1 MPFDRPTLTELVA
14 QTQQDFA
21 ARSGLNDPLRRA
33 DVAVHA
39 RVAAG
44 VAHGLYGALE
54 WYARQ
59 ILPDTAD
66 REYLDRWASIWLR
79 VPRKAAAA
87 ASGVVA
93 FVVQAGAVIPAG
105 TQVRALDGQV
115 YETTAVATGVV
126 PAYTAAVQA
135 VLPGAAGNRTSG
147 QAMQLVSPVAGVQ
160 PAVVAGEMSGGADVE
175 SDDALRARLLDAIR
189 RPAQGGSASDYVAW
203 ALEVPGVTRAWCYP
217 GELGPRGVTVRFVR
231 DNDVSIIPDGAEVAA
246 VAAYINA
253 LRPVTDQLTVVA
265 PTLLPVALTIAGLS
279 PNTPAVQA
287 AVTAELADLFRREA
301 KPGGAVLLSHIRA
314 AISAAA
320 GEDDYSLTSPVA
332 NVVAATGQMLTL
344 GVITWV

>member
-1 MPFDRPTLTELVA
+1 MPFDRPSLAELVA

-21 ARSGLNDPLRRA
+21 ARSGLSDPLRRA

-44 VAHGLYGALE
+44 VAHGLYGALD

-66 REYLDRWASIWLR
+66 AEYLDRWASIWLQ

-115 YETTAVATGVV
+115 YATTAAASGVV
-126 PAYTAAVQA
+126 PAFTAPVQA
-135 VLPGAAGNRTSG
+135 VVPGGAGNRTSG

-160 PAVVAGEMSGGADVE
+160 PAVVAGEMSGGADIE
-175 SDDALRARLLDAIR
+175 ADDALRARLLDAIR
-189 RPAQGGSASDYVAW
+189 RPAQGGSAADYVAW

-217 GELGPRGVTVRFVR
+217 AELGPRSVTVRFVR
-231 DNDVSIIPDGAEVAA
+231 DNDASIIPDAPEVAA
-246 VAAYINA
+246 VQAYISDR
-253 LRPVTDQLTVVA
+253 RPVTDQLTVVA

-279 PNTPAVQA
+279 PNTSAVQA
-287 AVTAELADLFRREA
+287 AVSAELADLFRREA

-320 GEDDYSLTSPVA
+320 GEDDYTLTSPTA
-332 NVVAATGQMLTL
+332 NVVATTGQMLTL
-344 GVITWV
+344 GVITWA

>member
-1 MPFDRPTLTELVA
+1 MPFDRPSLAELVA

-21 ARSGLNDPLRRA
+21 ARSGLSDPLRRA

-44 VAHGLYGALE
+44 VAHGLYGALD

-66 REYLDRWASIWLR
+66 AEYLDRWASIWLQ

-115 YETTAVATGVV
+115 YATTAAASGVV
-126 PAYTAAVQA
+126 PAFTAPVQA
-135 VLPGAAGNRTSG
+135 VGAGAAGNRTSG

-160 PAVVAGEMSGGADVE
+160 PAVVAGEMSGGADIE
-175 SDDALRARLLDAIR
+175 ADDALRARLLDAIR
-189 RPAQGGSASDYVAW
+189 RPAQGGSAADYVAW

-217 GELGPRGVTVRFVR
+217 GELGPRSVTVRFVR
-231 DNDVSIIPDGAEVAA
+231 DNDASIIPDAAEVAA
-246 VAAYINA
+246 VQAYINQR
-253 LRPVTDQLTVVA
+253 RPVTDQLTVVA

-279 PNTPAVQA
+279 PNTSAVQA
-287 AVTAELADLFRREA
+287 AVSAELADLFRREA

-320 GEDDYSLTSPVA
+320 GEDDYTLTSPTA
-332 NVVAATGQMLTL
+332 NVVATTGQMLTR